1 MIIEYFTNIAL
12 TKFQDI
18 NSKSLYHANCI
29 PPMSRGAVNANL
41 ILLSIVLSPSIS
53 TSSKNP
59 SFVIDVNGKGK
70 EEGTKPLCYSGN
82 Y

>member
-1 MIIEYFTNIAL
+1 
-12 TKFQDI
+12 
-18 NSKSLYHANCI
+18 
-29 PPMSRGAVNANL
+29 
-41 ILLSIVLSPSIS
+41 LSIVLSPSIS